1 MLKHLQNVLSETR
14 NTKRIRLNL
23 PFQVIGS
30 HSRTAT
36 VILATTLAVLAK
48 RPEEDESA
56 QLETLVLDHVS
67 DTSIIEIC
75 QNPMDLVNAINVF
88 VGLKNLVMSIKRQE
102 SAITRQST
110 FTQNLWFLIR
120 KAVRLDSLCLIGW
133 NVKRNMKT
141 RKYSHGVSFS
151 NWNMRSLPFL
161 EDNSRRLRHLRFLEL
176 KRVDIDPFSLINI
189 IKQSSQSL
197 KEVFL
202 NEVYLKVHGGDGA
215 AKTNL
220 WIGLPDVSKP
230 PNCCWIAEELRGM
243 EGLNL
248 DIIKA
253 TGLGY
258 DDFEPLVESALP
270 DYDLKDPTGQERSFD
285 RRFVETALGIS
296 DETES
301 KHTASVTKQPEEVA
315 VGDSPPK
322 PWIQEHGNIG
332 RSVEE
337 YDSETFQRH
346 HNTTSH
352 FKRCIDGYF
361 YNKNEGAL
369 RELQK
374 VITVADRGMN
384 LLSDEI
390 FRPRE
395 GDVIPA
401 GDAQSP

>member
-1 MLKHLQNVLSETR
+1 MAKTR

-36 VILATTLAVLAK
+36 IILATTLAVLAK
-48 RPEEDESA
+48 RPEEDEPA
-56 QLETLVLDHVS
+56 PLETLVLDHVS

-88 VGLKNLVMSIKRQE
+88 AGLKNLVMSIKRQE
-102 SAITRQST
+102 SATTRQST

-120 KAVRLDSLCLIGW
+120 KAVMLDSLCLIGW

-141 RKYSHGVSFS
+141 RKYSHGVSLRI
-151 NWNMRSLPFL
+151 WDMRSLPFL
-161 EDNSRRLRHLRFLEL
+161 EDNSRRLEHLRFLEL
-176 KRVDIDPFSLINI
+176 KRVDIDPFSFINI
-189 IKQSSQSL
+189 VKQSSRSL

-215 AKTNL
+215 AKTSL
-220 WIGLPDVSKP
+220 WIGLPDVAKP
-230 PNCCWIAEELRGM
+230 ANCCWIAEELCDM
-243 EGLNL
+243 EDLNL

-258 DDFEPLVESALP
+258 DDFEPLVESALS

-285 RRFVETALGIS
+285 RRFVEKALGIS
-296 DETES
+296 DETDLN
-301 KHTASVTKQPEEVA
+301 HTASDIEQSRDVA
-315 VGDSPPK
+315 VDNSSPRS
-322 PWIQEHGNIG
+322 WIQEHGNIG
-332 RSVEE
+332 RSMED

-369 RELQK
+369 KELQK

-390 FRPRE
+390 FRDRE
-395 GDVIPA
+395 GEVIPD
-401 GDAQSP
+401 GDAQPS